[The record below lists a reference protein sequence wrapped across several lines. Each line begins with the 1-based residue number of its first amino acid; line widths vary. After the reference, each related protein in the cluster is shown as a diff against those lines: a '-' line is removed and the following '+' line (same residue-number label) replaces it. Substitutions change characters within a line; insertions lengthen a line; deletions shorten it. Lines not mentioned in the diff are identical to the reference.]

1 MLDRLI
7 QVIEVKKKK
16 KKLFSIIFLIGQVKI
31 LIVGPTICGAHQS
44 EGPEWISIFLNFYS
58 SFGIFFVS
66 KFWHGFGSYKIQT
79 APATK
84 YQCH

>member
-44 EGPEWISIFLNFYS
+44 EGPE
-58 SFGIFFVS
+58 
-66 KFWHGFGSYKIQT
+66 
-79 APATK
+79 
-84 YQCH
+84 